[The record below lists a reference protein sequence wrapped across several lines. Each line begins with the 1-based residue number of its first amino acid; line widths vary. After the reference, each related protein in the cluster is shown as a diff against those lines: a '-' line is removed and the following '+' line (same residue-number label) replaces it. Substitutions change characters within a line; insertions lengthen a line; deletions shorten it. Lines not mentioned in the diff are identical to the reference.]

1 MAFDGSIE
9 ALIGA
14 DLTEY
19 DKAMAEVV
27 NSTKKAFESA
37 AQSASK
43 SANQMIREVGELMNR
58 LAKSN
63 QSSGSKIAQGLT
75 GGVKIAIGE
84 LHRIASNIGAKLP
97 DPIRKGFVRLSNEVK
112 SVISIM

>member
-19 DKAMAEVV
+19 DKAMNEVV
-27 NSTKKAFESA
+27 NSTKKAFETA

-58 LAKSN
+58 LASNN
-63 QSSGSKIAQGLT
+63 QSLGSKIGQGLT
-75 GGVKIAIGE
+75 GGLKIAMGE
-84 LHRIASNIGAKLP
+84 LQRIASNIGAKLP
-97 DPIRKGFVRLSNEVK
+97 EPLRNGLIRLSNAFLGR
-112 SVISIM
+112 

>member
-27 NSTKKAFESA
+27 SATKKAFETA

-63 QSSGSKIAQGLT
+63 QSSGSKIAQGLPVALKSQSVSFNVSLRT
-75 GGVKIAIGE
+75 SAQNCPTRFGK
-84 LHRIASNIGAKLP
+84 ASSDYLTK
-97 DPIRKGFVRLSNEVK
+97 
-112 SVISIM
+112 

>member
-27 NSTKKAFESA
+27 SATKKAFETA

-58 LAKSN
+58 LANSN
-63 QSSGSKIAQGLT
+63 QSAGSLRSQSVNFIVSLRISAQNCPTRFERASFSYLT
-75 GGVKIAIGE
+75 K
-84 LHRIASNIGAKLP
+84 
-97 DPIRKGFVRLSNEVK
+97 
-112 SVISIM
+112 